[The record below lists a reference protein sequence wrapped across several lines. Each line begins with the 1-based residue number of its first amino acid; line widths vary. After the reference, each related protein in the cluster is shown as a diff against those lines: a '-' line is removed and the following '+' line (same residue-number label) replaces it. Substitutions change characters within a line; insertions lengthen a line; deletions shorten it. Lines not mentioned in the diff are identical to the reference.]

1 MKKVFEKKKVEKE
14 EFKAKKGTKSF
25 SRLRGMRD
33 ILFDEYRYWDLL
45 IKKANDLSRAY
56 GFKRLETPILEK
68 LEMYERSSGK
78 TSDIVTKEMYSF
90 VDKSGD
96 KVALRPEITPGLV
109 RAYVEHGMFNMPQP
123 IKMFTIGAA
132 FRHDKP
138 QAGRYRQFHQ
148 LDVEMFGEAGPV
160 ADAQLIL
167 YAYNF
172 FKELQ
177 LEISIQINSIGCKDC
192 RKVYLDKLV
201 KYYKDRSRSPKL
213 CVDCKKRILK
223 NPLRLLDC
231 KEEACVTMRSEAP
244 QMVDS
249 LDEGCREHFV
259 KVLEYLDELGVNYNL
274 DPFLVRG
281 LDYYNRTVFEVVLE
295 EGGEGRQMALGG
307 GGRYDDL
314 VEYMGGRPTA
324 ACGFGLG
331 IERTILAIK
340 EKNIPLKQ
348 EESTDV
354 FIAQLGEA
362 SKRKAMTIFEDLRR
376 AGISVGQLF
385 AKDSLKHQLEE
396 ANRLGV
402 RFSLIL
408 GQKELADG
416 TIMIRDME
424 SGVQEV
430 VDLTKTR
437 QEVEKRLA
445 IAKS

>member
-1 MKKVFEKKKVEKE
+1 MTKIFEKKKVEKE
-14 EFKAKKGTKSF
+14 DFQKKKGVKSY

-33 ILFDEYRYWDLL
+33 ILFDEYRYWDLV

-56 GFKRLETPILEK
+56 GFKRLDTPVLEK

-78 TSDIVTKEMYSF
+78 SSDIVTKEMYSF
-90 VDKSGD
+90 LDKSGE

-160 ADAQLIL
+160 ADVQLIL

-177 LEISIQINSIGCKDC
+177 LDISIQINSIGCKDC
-192 RKVYLDKLV
+192 RKSYLDKLV

-213 CVDCKKRILK
+213 CVDCKKRIIK

-231 KEEACVTMRSEAP
+231 KEEVCVAMRAEAP

-249 LDEGCREHFV
+249 LDDGCREHFV

-295 EGGEGRQMALGG
+295 EASESRQMALGG
-307 GGRYDDL
+307 GGRYDEL
-314 VEYMGGRPTA
+314 VEFMGGRPTA

-348 EESTDV
+348 EEVTDV
-354 FIAQLGEA
+354 FIAQLGET

-408 GQKELADG
+408 GQKELSDG

-430 VDLTKTR
+430 VDLNKTR
-437 QEVEKRLA
+437 QEVEKRLN
-445 IAKS
+445 IAKG

>member
-14 EFKAKKGTKSF
+14 EFKAKKGTKSY

-33 ILFDEYRYWDLL
+33 VLFDEYRYWDLL

-56 GFKRLETPILEK
+56 GFKRIETPILEK

-177 LEISIQINSIGCKDC
+177 LDISIQINSIGCKDC

-213 CVDCKKRILK
+213 CVDCKKRIVK

-231 KEEACVTMRSEAP
+231 KEEACVAMRSEAP

-295 EGGEGRQMALGG
+295 EGSEGRQMALGG

-314 VEYMGGRPTA
+314 VEFMGGRPTA

-348 EESTDV
+348 EEPTDV
-354 FIAQLGEA
+354 FIAQLGET

-402 RFSLIL
+402 RYSLIL

-430 VDLTKTR
+430 VDLNKTR
-437 QEVEKRLA
+437 QEVEKRLL